1 MPPQQ
6 QSASH
11 RIRRI
16 HRTVCWGW
24 SPTDFTDLYRWLGCE
39 DSSGGILASAASKCL
54 PQNTQNSQNLLQGMV
69 SHRFHR
75 FTQMVR
81 VRRSSH
87 RIHRFH
93 RTVCWGW
100 FPTDFTDLHRWLGC
114 VDSPTEFTDLLI
126 SGGALVSSA
135 PTKQTVVLPQISQ
148 IYTEAANFRLVHFL
162 LGWCT
167 SYSVG
172 ALLALASGKAERRQ
186 VHPLKGSLTS
196 VSICEICG
204 RTSSAR
210 SFVNSVQSVGE
221 YTQSNN
227 PCR

>member
-1 MPPQQ
+1 MPPPQ

-11 RIRRI
+11 RIRRT
-16 HRTVCWGW
+16 HRTFCWGW
-24 SPTDFTDLYRWLGCE
+24 S
-39 DSSGGILASAASKCL
+39 
-54 PQNTQNSQNLLQGMV
+54 
-69 SHRFHR
+69 
-75 FTQMVR
+75 
-81 VRRSSH
+81 
-87 RIHRFH
+87 
-93 RTVCWGW
+93 
-100 FPTDFTDLHRWLGC
+100 PTDFTDLHRWLGC
-114 VDSPTEFTDLLI
+114 VDPPTEFTEFTDLLI

-186 VHPLKGSLTS
+186 VHPLEGSLTS

-204 RTSSAR
+204 RTFSAR
-210 SFVNSVQSVGE
+210 SSVGSAF
-221 YTQSNN
+221 YVNIQMF
-227 PCR
+227 